1 MQPDLVD
8 SHCHIDVADFE
19 PDRGEVLSRARRAGV
34 RRIVVPAIAA
44 DGWDH
49 LEATCARHPGL
60 FPAYGLHPMFLDRH
74 RPGHLDALA
83 DRIAR
88 PGVVGVGECGLDHF
102 VPGLDHAVQLEFFE
116 AQLRLA
122 RDAGLPVIVHARRAV
137 DEVTAAIRRIGG
149 LCGVVHSFSG
159 SVQQARALWDL
170 GFLVGIGGP
179 VTWPRAQRLRRLVSS
194 MPLEFLLLETDAPDQ
209 PGAGNRGQRNEPGY
223 LPVVLDVVAE
233 LRGQDRDDVAR
244 ATTANAERLFGG
256 LALPAPAA

>member
-122 RDAGLPVIVHARRAV
+122 RDARLPVIVHARRAV

-149 LCGVVHSFSG
+149 LRGVVHSFSG
-159 SVQQARALWDL
+159 SAQQARALWDL